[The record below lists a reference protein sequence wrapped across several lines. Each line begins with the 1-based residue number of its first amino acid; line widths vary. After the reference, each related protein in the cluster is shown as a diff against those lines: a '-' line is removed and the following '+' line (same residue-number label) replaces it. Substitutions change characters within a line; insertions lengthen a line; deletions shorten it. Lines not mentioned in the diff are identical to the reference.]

1 MNFDLFY
8 TSKKP
13 VRLSKKEREKVLEL
27 VFRFSQD
34 VDKKIEYFLYHNW
47 DNFFGKFQNRI
58 ELAYVKNKIL
68 YIEVDSSVVYQEVLF
83 LLPQINQKLYL
94 TTGENIKSI
103 KMISYQKLKKQKDEH
118 TAIKKN
124 SYAPEKKE
132 TINQKLIEDIKKMLG
147 ER

>member
-47 DNFFGKFQNRI
+47 DNFFWKISKPNRI
-58 ELAYVKNKIL
+58 SLC
-68 YIEVDSSVVYQEVLF
+68 
-83 LLPQINQKLYL
+83 
-94 TTGENIKSI
+94 
-103 KMISYQKLKKQKDEH
+103 KKQD
-118 TAIKKN
+118 IVYRGGFFCGV
-124 SYAPEKKE
+124 SRSFIFVAP
-132 TINQKLIEDIKKMLG
+132 D
-147 ER
+147 

>member
-58 ELAYVKNKIL
+58 ELAYLKNKIL
-68 YIEVDSSVVYQEVLF
+68 YVEVDSSVVYQEALF

-103 KMISYQKLKKQKDEH
+103 KMISYQKSKKQKDEH
-118 TAIKKN
+118 TAIERN
-124 SYAPEKKE
+124 SFAPEKKE
-132 TINQKLIEDIKKMLG
+132 AVNQKLIEDIKKILG

>member
-58 ELAYVKNKIL
+58 ELVYVKNKIL
-68 YIEVDSSVVYQEVLF
+68 YVEVDSSVVYQEVLF

-103 KMISYQKLKKQKDEH
+103 KMISYQKLKKQKDVH

-124 SYAPEKKE
+124 SFAPEKKE
-132 TINQKLIEDIKKMLG
+132 TINQKLIEDIKKILG

>member
-1 MNFDLFY
+1 
-8 TSKKP
+8 
-13 VRLSKKEREKVLEL
+13 
-27 VFRFSQD
+27 
-34 VDKKIEYFLYHNW
+34 
-47 DNFFGKFQNRI
+47 
-58 ELAYVKNKIL
+58 
-68 YIEVDSSVVYQEVLF
+68 

-103 KMISYQKLKKQKDEH
+103 KVISYQKLKKQKDEH

-132 TINQKLIEDIKKMLG
+132 TINQKLIEDIKKILG